1 MVSPGSRICVLL
13 PPNPKTAFNM
23 QFFFRLALVLAW
35 FGPFFSQAQSL
46 NLGSGNGSAFQ
57 PESVTPSPA
66 ADPMAGGAAPAGSAS
81 PDLGTMDVS
90 DLLRRGDTLIIRLT
104 GVPPGD
110 QGIFEVKVDESG
122 RVSMPYIGSVTAASL
137 TTVQLK
143 KSIEDTYVQQEI
155 FTNPNVTVDLKEQR
169 FVDVTGEVRMPQRV
183 PYTKDLTALG
193 AVAACGGF
201 TDFANRRKV
210 KLTQSGVTREFNAKD
225 IQVDPSRDI
234 KLLPNDKIHVDRSIF

>member
-1 MVSPGSRICVLL
+1 M
-13 PPNPKTAFNM
+13 
-23 QFFFRLALVLAW
+23 
-35 FGPFFSQAQSL
+35 FGPINRLLAFCLWVFTGWSSMAQSL
-46 NLGSGNGSAFQ
+46 NLGNSTASAFSETSAISQ
-57 PESVTPSPA
+57 T
-66 ADPMAGGAAPAGSAS
+66 ADPMGG
-81 PDLGTMDVS
+81 GTGPNLNQGAIDTS
-90 DLLRRGDTLIIRLT
+90 DLLRGGDTLIIRLT
-104 GVPPGD
+104 GVPSAD
-110 QGIFEVKVDESG
+110 QGIFEVKIDESG
-122 RVSMPYIGSVTAASL
+122 KVSMPYIGSVSAANL

-143 KSIEDTYVQQEI
+143 KGIEEAYIQQEI

-210 KLTQSGVTREFNAKD
+210 KLTQSGVTREFNAKE

-234 KLLPNDKIHVDRSIF
+234 RLLPNDKIHVDRSIF

>member
-1 MVSPGSRICVLL
+1 MVARSRFLFFWLGFQLL
-13 PPNPKTAFNM
+13 GG
-23 QFFFRLALVLAW
+23 ALM
-35 FGPFFSQAQSL
+35 AQSL
-46 NLGSGNGSAFQ
+46 NLGGGSESAFTSTQ
-57 PESVTPSPA
+57 SSEA
-66 ADPMAGGAAPAGSAS
+66 APDPMGGSSAGAGVSPNLGAI
-81 PDLGTMDVS
+81 DIS
-90 DLLRRGDTLIIRLT
+90 DLLRGGDTLIIRLT
-104 GVPPGD
+104 GVPQAD

-122 RVSMPYIGSVTAASL
+122 KVSMPYIGNVTAANL

-143 KSIEDTYVQQEI
+143 KAIENNYIQQEI

-210 KLTQSGVTREFNAKD
+210 KLTQSGVTREFNAKE

-234 KLLPNDKIHVDRSIF
+234 RLLPNDKIHVDRSIF

>member
-1 MVSPGSRICVLL
+1 
-13 PPNPKTAFNM
+13 
-23 QFFFRLALVLAW
+23 
-35 FGPFFSQAQSL
+35 
-46 NLGSGNGSAFQ
+46 
-57 PESVTPSPA
+57 
-66 ADPMAGGAAPAGSAS
+66 MAGGSTSRSAPGSDVAAI
-81 PDLGTMDVS
+81 DTS
-90 DLLRRGDTLIIRLT
+90 DLLRGGDTLIIRLT
-104 GVPPGD
+104 GVPTAD
-110 QGIFEVKVDESG
+110 QGIYEIKVDESG
-122 RVSMPYIGSVTAASL
+122 KVSMPYIGNVNAANY

-143 KSIEDTYVQQEI
+143 KAIEEAYVQQEI

-210 KLTQSGVTREFNAKD
+210 KLTQSGVTREFNAKE

-234 KLLPNDKIHVDRSIF
+234 RLLPNDKIHVDRSIF

>member
-1 MVSPGSRICVLL
+1 MFGLTHRLL
-13 PPNPKTAFNM
+13 ATWT
-23 QFFFRLALVLAW
+23 LVFVAW
-35 FGPFFSQAQSL
+35 SGMAQSL
-46 NLGSGNGSAFQ
+46 NLGSSSASAF
-57 PESVTPSPA
+57 PETSPIPQA
-66 ADPMAGGAAPAGSAS
+66 SDPMGGGNVSAS
-81 PDLGTMDVS
+81 NLGAIDTS
-90 DLLRRGDTLIIRLT
+90 DLLRGGDTLIIRLT
-104 GVPPGD
+104 GVPTAD
-110 QGIFEVKVDESG
+110 QGIFEVKIDESG
-122 RVSMPYIGSVTAASL
+122 KVSMPYIGSVTAANL

-143 KSIEDTYVQQEI
+143 KGIEDSYIREEI

-201 TDFANRRKV
+201 TDFANRRRV

-234 KLLPNDKIHVDRSIF
+234 RLLPNDKIHVDRSIF

>member
-1 MVSPGSRICVLL
+1 MGGSGSSPG
-13 PPNPKTAFNM
+13 
-23 QFFFRLALVLAW
+23 
-35 FGPFFSQAQSL
+35 GESQL
-46 NLGSGNGSAFQ
+46 ID
-57 PESVTPSPA
+57 T
-66 ADPMAGGAAPAGSAS
+66 
-81 PDLGTMDVS
+81 S
-90 DLLRRGDTLIIRLT
+90 DLLRGGDTLIIRLT
-104 GVPPGD
+104 GVPTAD

-122 RVSMPYIGSVTAASL
+122 KISMPYIGNVQAANM

-143 KSIEDTYVQQEI
+143 EGIEGAYKSQEI

-210 KLTQSGVTREFNAKD
+210 KLTQSGVTREFNAKE

-234 KLLPNDKIHVDRSIF
+234 RLLPNDKIHVDRSIF

>member
-1 MVSPGSRICVLL
+1 MPRLVRFYLGIFYFGCLGGVLL
-13 PPNPKTAFNM
+13 
-23 QFFFRLALVLAW
+23 
-35 FGPFFSQAQSL
+35 AQSL
-46 NLGSGNGSAFQ
+46 NLGAGQQSAFREQNNPDQ
-57 PESVTPSPA
+57 PSSSASVPA
-66 ADPMAGGAAPAGSAS
+66 ADPMAGGSVVGSS
-81 PDLGTMDVS
+81 FKPESGVIDTS
-90 DLLRRGDTLIIRLT
+90 DLLRGGDTLIIRLT
-104 GVPPGD
+104 GVPTAD
-110 QGIFEVKVDESG
+110 QGIYEIKVDESG
-122 RVSMPYIGSVTAASL
+122 KISMPYVGNVQASSL

-143 KSIEDTYVQQEI
+143 KSIEDAYIQQEI

-210 KLTQSGVTREFNAKD
+210 KLTQSGVTREFNAKE

-234 KLLPNDKIHVDRSIF
+234 RLLPNDKIHVDRSIF